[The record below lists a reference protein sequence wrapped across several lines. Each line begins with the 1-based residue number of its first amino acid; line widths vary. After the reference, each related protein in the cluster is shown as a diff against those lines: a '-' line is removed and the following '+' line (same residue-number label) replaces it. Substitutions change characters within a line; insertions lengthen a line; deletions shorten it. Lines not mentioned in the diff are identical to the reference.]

1 MRPRLAPPPPGRAE
15 PCFEPPKRSL
25 LTSHLIR
32 AQGSAGADNSSS
44 SSETEDKEKEAA
56 VPRASVGGRA
66 RLRGVGGVPRLLLRL
81 DELELSLLD
90 VRVKHHVPEGGEGGE
105 GGEAGSEAAWV
116 AAGGASADALL
127 RQLAGGG
134 GGERRHVLAAAM
146 SGDEGSGD
154 EGSGDEGSGDDSG
167 DDGSGAGGESDA
179 SGGWD
184 SDGDA
189 ESAQHALGGGNSLV
203 AALGGEPLAGA
214 AGEEESEDDGY
225 SVSSETEDGLSDEDE
240 GDDAGDRWTARAAA
254 GALAGNLWQGAESE
268 DGFGQTVVVRF
279 GTKRGREEEAA

>member
-154 EGSGDEGSGDDSG
+154 DSG